1 MKIFIIIGTLVPLY
15 SGIISKVKDKRLNL
29 VIIIGGIL
37 LLIGPIIY
45 LNKIIDEEH
54 IWNFT
59 VNFVLP
65 FFAGGTAILGGILG
79 VIKRKS

>member
-29 VIIIGGIL
+29 VVIIGGIL

-59 VNFVLP
+59 VNFFLP